1 MTWHTATV
9 ATDRMAA
16 LLTTIRST
24 EDLARKPILRTACN
38 RCDSGLKRYEPAT
51 RPHRMDGRSGVIGR
65 GEWS

>member
-16 LLTTIRST
+16 LLATIRST
-24 EDLARKPILRTACN
+24 EDFAGMPILRTACN
-38 RCDSGLKRYEPAT
+38 RCESGMKRYEPAT
-51 RPHRMDGRSGVIGR
+51 HPHRRDGRSGVIGR